1 MSASKSVPSVD
12 VRVLVLSGPS
22 GSGKSTVVDRL
33 IADAPVK
40 LVKAISA
47 TTRPARAGEVH
58 GQDYYFLS
66 PEEFETRRQ
75 AGDFVECEEVHGNG
89 NWYGTLRTE
98 LERAQQAGGWALLEI
113 DVKGA
118 MSIIEEYPDAVSV
131 FLRTASEAEYEQR
144 LRKRGTES
152 EEAIT
157 RRLETARRELELAGQ
172 YKYTVVNDDL
182 DQAVS
187 EISQILTSAEG

>member
-75 AGDFVECEEVHGNG
+75 AGDFVECEVQVHGNG

-98 LERAQQAGGWALLEI
+98 LGTSPASRRLGAVRNRCQGAL
-113 DVKGA
+113 
-118 MSIIEEYPDAVSV
+118 SIIEEYPDAVSV
-131 FLRTASEAEYEQR
+131 FLGTASEA
-144 LRKRGTES
+144 G
-152 EEAIT
+152 I
-157 RRLETARRELELAGQ
+157 
-172 YKYTVVNDDL
+172 
-182 DQAVS
+182 
-187 EISQILTSAEG
+187 